1 MRSAFSSTLYW
12 SDSLQPL
19 FKHVESG
26 SEIRE
31 KIICFLRDKVHTCQD
46 LDSQFNVSSNLNSI
60 GTKFTVCW
68 YLMLPELLILKFN
81 HVNLSYAWGNFKILN
96 HCTEGTDCTFT
107 LLTCIQ
113 LIPRDFTW
121 GGMEATSGIIGRI
134 WGKSLISSSQWSPN
148 WIKGKKN
155 NCCCLEII
163 ILEFF
168 VNQFGDLPAD
178 WYFNFY
184 VWYRCLV

>member
-1 MRSAFSSTLYW
+1 
-12 SDSLQPL
+12 
-19 FKHVESG
+19 
-26 SEIRE
+26 
-31 KIICFLRDKVHTCQD
+31 
-46 LDSQFNVSSNLNSI
+46 
-60 GTKFTVCW
+60 
-68 YLMLPELLILKFN
+68 MLPELLILKFN

-113 LIPRDFTW
+113 LDGDFAKNSQVDTSRFYLRGD
-121 GGMEATSGIIGRI
+121 GGHKWNYWENMGEITY
-134 WGKSLISSSQWSPN
+134 
-148 WIKGKKN
+148 IKGSVVTKLSQRKKN

-178 WYFNFY
+178 
-184 VWYRCLV
+184 